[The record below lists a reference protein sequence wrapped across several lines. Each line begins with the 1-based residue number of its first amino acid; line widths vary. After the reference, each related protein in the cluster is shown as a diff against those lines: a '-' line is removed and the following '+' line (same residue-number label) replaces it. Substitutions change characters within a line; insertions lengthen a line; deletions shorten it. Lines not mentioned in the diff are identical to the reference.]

1 VLATEAHEFRI
12 ADLQPAFR
20 RLHKGS
26 AFYTL
31 QRNRYFRKG
40 DALVTDLGPLA
51 AFFTYA
57 SGVEAETLGKP
68 STLLFDAIAA
78 ECGVAREEI
87 LMAGDDAEFDVAAS
101 VRLGMVGALVRTGK
115 YQKGDESR
123 VTPPPTFV
131 VASVAELPERLG
143 IT

>member
-1 VLATEAHEFRI
+1 

-20 RLHKGS
+20 RLLDGA

-40 DALVTDLGPLA
+40 DALVTDLGALA

-68 STLLFDAIAA
+68 SPLLFDAIAA
-78 ECGVAREEI
+78 ECGVVREEI
-87 LMAGDDAEFDVAAS
+87 LMAGGDAE
-101 VRLGMVGALVRTGK
+101 LGGAGGGRAG
-115 YQKGDESR
+115 GGGGGGGHGE
-123 VTPPPTFV
+123 
-131 VASVAELPERLG
+131 A
-143 IT
+143 